1 MFIWFYVDYV
11 DEVDIPIYDY
21 VEQEDDGD
29 ALTEDEEDAA
39 GESLGGPC

>member
-21 VEQEDDGD
+21 VEQEDGD

-39 GESLGGPC
+39 GESLGEPC